1 MLENKSKKSIYL
13 KVVALV
19 FAIICFG
26 LILWKFDFEILF
38 FIRDNIRNPIMN
50 SIVAFYTTL
59 GDDGVIWIVLGV
71 ILLIPKKTRKCGIM
85 VLAAL
90 LVMLV
95 INNIILKNII
105 ARSRPYATY
114 PELVEDIANLIHV
127 PKSYSFPSGHTVSA
141 MAVAFT
147 ILTQHKKM
155 GVVALVCATLMGLS
169 RLYVGVHFPTDV
181 YGGMIVGGLIALL
194 VWFGAKKLSPIIEQ
208 KIAQIRAK

>member
-1 MLENKSKKSIYL
+1 MLENKSKKFLYL
-13 KVVALV
+13 KALV
-19 FAIICFG
+19 LAIATISVG
-26 LILWKFDFEILF
+26 LILWKFDFDILF
-38 FIRDNIRNPIMN
+38 FIRDHVRNPIMN

-59 GDDGVIWIVLGV
+59 GDDGIIWIVLGV

-95 INNIILKNII
+95 TNNLILKNIV
-105 ARSRPYATY
+105 ARPRPYATH

-141 MAVAFT
+141 MAAACTVFS
-147 ILTQHKKM
+147 QHKKM
-155 GVVALVCATLMGLS
+155 GIVALVCATLMGLS

-181 YGGMIVGGLIALL
+181 YAGMIVGALIALF
-194 VWFGAKKLSPIIEQ
+194 VWYATKKLSPVIEE
-208 KIAQIRAK
+208 KIAQFRAK